1 MKQLSKHI
9 TEALKIGSKS
19 KVNQKHYHPKEK
31 WELRDIIKQLL
42 NERGYDA
49 DLNDIDTS
57 EIKDMSHLFTN
68 GVFLNFDGNISE
80 WNVSNVKFMN
90 NMFSDSD
97 FTGNNGDISNWKT
110 NNVVNMDEM
119 FWGCK
124 KLNININK
132 WDVSNVKSMKNMF
145 TYAPIKCRPSWYKK

>member
-1 MKQLSKHI
+1 MNNIVNFI

-31 WELRDIIKQLL
+31 YELKDIIKMLL
-42 NERGYDA
+42 KERGYDA

-57 EIKDMSHLFTN
+57 EIKDMSRLFSE
-68 GVFLNFDGNISE
+68 GILLNFDGNISD
-80 WNVSNVKFMN
+80 WDVSNVKDMSW
-90 NMFSDSD
+90 MFTDSD
-97 FTGNNGDISNWKT
+97 FTGTNGDISGWDVSK
-110 NNVVNMDEM
+110 VEAMEEM

-132 WDVSNVKSMKNMF
+132 WDVSNLKNVKNMF
-145 TYAPIKCRPSWYKK
+145 TYAPIKCRPSWYKN